1 MKLMILFH
9 CETQGQFKNDLI
21 GLEFEPQ
28 VAGDTKI
35 KGEHILRVL
44 FGIRTDYSKWWDLGV
59 VVCFLIC
66 NRVLYYLALKHKE
79 RASSLLHIKRTL
91 LQISLKRPSLKDKY
105 SSSKRHQSLHPLS
118 VQEGLNSPM
127 S

>member
-1 MKLMILFH
+1 MLMMLFH

-28 VAGDTKI
+28 MGGDAKI
-35 KGEHILRVL
+35 KGEYILDAM

-59 VVCFLIC
+59 VVCFLISY
-66 NRVLYYLALKHKE
+66 RVLYYLALKHKE

-91 LQISLKRPSLKDKY
+91 QHIFLKRPSLKDKY
-105 SSSKRHQSLHPLS
+105 TSSKRHQSLHPLS